1 MEEFNSIEELYKRL
15 LPALRSK
22 LKDFKKNNINSITE
36 DNIWIY
42 LSETKW
48 KTSTNLLLS
57 DMVSDILNSDIKKID
72 NYFMADEEII

>member
-1 MEEFNSIEELYKRL
+1 IEELYKRL

>member
-1 MEEFNSIEELYKRL
+1 MEEFNNIEELYKRL